1 MLCLQR
7 GEGGPARRSQ
17 GGCPLSGRPAAP
29 QGLQEGTDLDPER
42 RRWTR
47 TPSPKSGRS
56 PEGCCLGG
64 GPALRGP
71 PRRRPRRTAGA
82 RLRGQEGLRP
92 GSGIRGGRTSGGW
105 LATPSPGDS
114 DRPAPLCWW
123 RGASGR
129 PDWVPPVHS
138 LALRARA
145 GTQRSWE
152 TRASYP
158 PRGAAPVSKAG
169 SASSPSR
176 LSAHEPRVP
185 GAPGAGGWTP
195 RPSPLREVGA
205 SSTNTVELS
214 GSLSP
219 PAGQT
224 TDLRT
229 GSKDHED
236 IPGVFGKEPPLPKLW
251 SGSARGVGD
260 AQGTWLES
268 HKGREGVCFA
278 AGITRPGP
286 AHA

>member
-1 MLCLQR
+1 MLPGWGTSAQR
-7 GEGGPARRSQ
+7 PPTPPAQAHGRRTSAR
-17 GGCPLSGRPAAP
+17 PGRFEA
-29 QGLQEGTDLDPER
+29 GVRD
-42 RRWTR
+42 
-47 TPSPKSGRS
+47 
-56 PEGCCLGG
+56 
-64 GPALRGP
+64 
-71 PRRRPRRTAGA
+71 PRRTDVWRLARHPLSRGLGPPGTALLVERSQRAA
-82 RLRGQEGLRP
+82 RLGAP
-92 GSGIRGGRTSGGW
+92 GPLTRSPSTCGDPAVLGDARFLPSPRGG
-105 LATPSPGDS
+105 
-114 DRPAPLCWW
+114 
-123 RGASGR
+123 ASEQGR
-129 PDWVPPVHS
+129 ERRVIP
-138 LALRARA
+138 
-145 GTQRSWE
+145 
-152 TRASYP
+152 
-158 PRGAAPVSKAG
+158 
-169 SASSPSR
+169 SSPSR

-205 SSTNTVELS
+205 SSKNTVELS

>member
-1 MLCLQR
+1 MLCLRR

-71 PRRRPRRTAGA
+71 PRRLPRRTAGA

-92 GSGIRGGRTSGGW
+92 GSGIRGGRTSGGR

-129 PDWVPPVHS
+129 PDWVPPVRS

-152 TRASYP
+152 PRASYP
-158 PRGAAPVSKAG
+158 PRGRECRVTPS
-169 SASSPSR
+169 SSSPFSVF
-176 LSAHEPRVP
+176 EPRVP
-185 GAPGAGGWTP
+185 GAPCRVPAPAAGGWAP
-195 RPSPLREVGA
+195 
-205 SSTNTVELS
+205 
-214 GSLSP
+214 
-219 PAGQT
+219 QT
-224 TDLRT
+224 
-229 GSKDHED
+229 E
-236 IPGVFGKEPPLPKLW
+236 
-251 SGSARGVGD
+251 SA
-260 AQGTWLES
+260 
-268 HKGREGVCFA
+268 
-278 AGITRPGP
+278 
-286 AHA
+286 

>member
-1 MLCLQR
+1 MLCLRR

-47 TPSPKSGRS
+47 TPSPRSGRS

-92 GSGIRGGRTSGGW
+92 GSGIRGGRTSGGR

-114 DRPAPLCWW
+114 DRRALLCWW
-123 RGASGR
+123 RGVSGR

-158 PRGAAPVSKAG
+158 PRGAAPVSKAR
-169 SASSPSR
+169 SA
-176 LSAHEPRVP
+176 
-185 GAPGAGGWTP
+185 
-195 RPSPLREVGA
+195 
-205 SSTNTVELS
+205 
-214 GSLSP
+214 GSL
-219 PAGQT
+219 
-224 TDLRT
+224 R
-229 GSKDHED
+229 
-236 IPGVFGKEPPLPKLW
+236 PPLPASLHM
-251 SGSARGVGD
+251 SP
-260 AQGTWLES
+260 ES
-268 HKGREGVCFA
+268 
-278 AGITRPGP
+278 PGP
-286 AHA
+286 LEQAGGPPDRVRLEKSVRVQRTRLNYQGLYPRPQVKPLT